1 MKHVDLSPYQYIG
14 ADIAGEL
21 IRLNR
26 LALPELQFAVLDV
39 CDDKLPSVDFIL
51 SRDLL
56 VHLCFVD
63 AALALENIRASSIR
77 YLGATTFTEIDRNKD
92 KLTGNHHRLNMLKPP
107 FSWGAL
113 LYLLPHGA
121 QGEPMLRPAYL
132 PEQTVA
138 LRTRDVCRIHAQ
150 PILQHRG
157 VVFTEITD
165 PLVVVAG
172 RLVKVDR
179 QTVYPGLP

>member
-1 MKHVDLSPYQYIG
+1 
-14 ADIAGEL
+14 
-21 IRLNR
+21 LNR

-77 YLGATTFTEIDRNKD
+77 YLGATTFTKIDRNKD

-107 FSWGAL
+107 FSWGAP
-113 LYLLPHGA
+113 LYLLPDGA
-121 QGEPMLRPAYL
+121 QGEPLRGGKSL
-132 PEQTVA
+132 
-138 LRTRDVCRIHAQ
+138 
-150 PILQHRG
+150 G
-157 VVFTEITD
+157 V
-165 PLVVVAG
+165 
-172 RLVKVDR
+172 
-179 QTVYPGLP
+179 